1 MFITKTISHE
11 AVDMATVIE
20 TYNADMENMLAMD
33 FLSSKYQDEYF
44 GESAAVA
51 ANEATF
57 EEIKNKLSDIVG
69 NALTRLRAYGSAC
82 YAKAEKAAKAAK
94 AKVTS
99 KNEETE
105 TVVDFEAFMEASGN
119 ESIISTTTAKLK
131 AAIDEALKAL
141 NGIAKGAVKNAKD
154 LATYISTKCAN
165 LKEFIS
171 SKISS
176 KNEDAEISIYS
187 EAGDARLIDKLLS
200 AVRKGIDKCTNLGG
214 AALEKAK
221 GMLASV
227 KPFASKMFHKA
238 YTAVVTLI
246 NKATQK
252 AQKAISSIKF

>member
-1 MFITKTISHE
+1 MFITKTIRTE
-11 AVDMATVIE
+11 APDMATVIE
-20 TYNADMENMLAMD
+20 SFNADMENMLAMD
-33 FLSSKYQDEYF
+33 FLATKYQDEYF
-44 GESAAVA
+44 GESAAVI

-57 EEIKNKLSDIVG
+57 EEIKNKLSDIVS

-99 KNEETE
+99 KNEDAI
-105 TVVDFEAFMEASGN
+105 DFEAFMEASGN

-131 AAIDEALKAL
+131 SAVDEALKAL

-154 LATYISTKCAN
+154 LATYISTKCAS

-176 KNEDAEISIYS
+176 KNEDVELSVYS
-187 EAGDARLIDKLLS
+187 EAGDERLIDKLLG
-200 AVRKGIDKCTNLGG
+200 AIRKGIDKCTSLGG

-221 GMLASV
+221 GMLGSV

-238 YTAVVTLI
+238 YAAVVTLI

-252 AQKAISSIKF
+252 AQKVISSIKF

>member
-1 MFITKTISHE
+1 MFITKTIRTE
-11 AVDMATVIE
+11 APDMATVIE
-20 TYNADMENMLAMD
+20 SFNADMENMLAMD
-33 FLSSKYQDEYF
+33 FLATKYQDEYF
-44 GESAAVA
+44 GESAAVI

-57 EEIKNKLSDIVG
+57 EEIKNKLSDIVS

-99 KNEETE
+99 KNEDAI
-105 TVVDFEAFMEASGN
+105 DFEAFMEASGN

-131 AAIDEALKAL
+131 SAVDEALKAL

-154 LATYISTKCAN
+154 LATYISTKCAS

-176 KNEDAEISIYS
+176 KNEDTEVSIYS
-187 EAGDARLIDKLLS
+187 EAGDERLIDKLLG
-200 AVRKGIDKCTNLGG
+200 AIRKGIDKCTSLGG

-221 GMLASV
+221 GMLGSV

-238 YTAVVTLI
+238 YAAVVTLI

-252 AQKAISSIKF
+252 AQKVISSIKF

>member
-1 MFITKTISHE
+1 MFITKTIRTE
-11 AVDMATVIE
+11 APDMATVIE
-20 TYNADMENMLAMD
+20 SFNADMENMLAMD
-33 FLSSKYQDEYF
+33 FLATKYQDEYF
-44 GESAAVA
+44 GESAAVI

-57 EEIKNKLSDIVG
+57 EEIKNKLSDIVS

-99 KNEETE
+99 KNEDAI
-105 TVVDFEAFMEASGN
+105 DFEAFMEASGN

-131 AAIDEALKAL
+131 SAVDEALKAL

-154 LATYISTKCAN
+154 LATYISTKCAS

-176 KNEDAEISIYS
+176 KNEDVELSIYS
-187 EAGDARLIDKLLS
+187 EAGDERLIDKLLG
-200 AVRKGIDKCTNLGG
+200 AIRKGIDKCTSLGG

-221 GMLASV
+221 GMLGSV

-238 YTAVVTLI
+238 YAAIVTLI

-252 AQKAISSIKF
+252 AQKVISSIKF

>member
-1 MFITKTISHE
+1 MFITKTIRTE
-11 AVDMATVIE
+11 APDMASVIE
-20 TYNADMENMLAMD
+20 TFNADMENMLAMD
-33 FLSSKYQDEYF
+33 FLATKYQDEYF
-44 GESAAVA
+44 GESAAVI

-57 EEIKNKLSDIVG
+57 EEIKNKLSDIVS

-99 KNEETE
+99 KNEDAI
-105 TVVDFEAFMEASGN
+105 DFEAFMEASGN

-131 AAIDEALKAL
+131 SAVDEALKAL

-154 LATYISTKCAN
+154 LATYINTKCAS

-176 KNEDAEISIYS
+176 KNEDAEVSIYS
-187 EAGDARLIDKLLS
+187 EAGDERLIDKLLG
-200 AVRKGIDKCTNLGG
+200 AIRKGIDKCTSLGG

-221 GMLASV
+221 GMLGSV

-238 YTAVVTLI
+238 YAAVVTLI

-252 AQKAISSIKF
+252 AQKVISSIKF

>member
-1 MFITKTISHE
+1 MFITKTIRTE
-11 AVDMATVIE
+11 APDMATVIE
-20 TYNADMENMLAMD
+20 SFNADMENMLAMD
-33 FLSSKYQDEYF
+33 FLATKYQDEYF
-44 GESAAVA
+44 GESAAVF

-57 EEIKNKLSDIVG
+57 EEIKNKLSDIVS

-94 AKVTS
+94 AKATS
-99 KNEETE
+99 KNEDAI
-105 TVVDFEAFMEASGN
+105 DFEAFMEASGN

-131 AAIDEALKAL
+131 SAVDEALKAL

-154 LATYISTKCAN
+154 LATYISTKCAS

-176 KNEDAEISIYS
+176 KNEDVELSIYS
-187 EAGDARLIDKLLS
+187 EAGDERLIDKLLG
-200 AVRKGIDKCTNLGG
+200 AIRKGIDKCTSLGG

-221 GMLASV
+221 GMLGSV

-238 YTAVVTLI
+238 YAAVVTLI

-252 AQKAISSIKF
+252 AQKVISSIKF

>member
-1 MFITKTISHE
+1 MFITKTIRTE
-11 AVDMATVIE
+11 APDMATVIE
-20 TYNADMENMLAMD
+20 SFNADMENMLAMD
-33 FLSSKYQDEYF
+33 FLATKYQDEYF
-44 GESAAVA
+44 GESAAVV

-57 EEIKNKLSDIVG
+57 EEIKNKLSDIVS

-82 YAKAEKAAKAAK
+82 YGKAEKAAKAAK

-99 KNEETE
+99 KNEDAI
-105 TVVDFEAFMEASGN
+105 DFEAFMEASGN

-131 AAIDEALKAL
+131 SAVDEALKAL

-154 LATYISTKCAN
+154 LATYISTKCAS

-176 KNEDAEISIYS
+176 KNEDTEVSIYS
-187 EAGDARLIDKLLS
+187 EAGDERIINKLLG
-200 AVRKGIDKCTNLGG
+200 AIRKGIDKCTSLGG

-221 GMLASV
+221 GMLGSV

-238 YTAVVTLI
+238 YAAVVTLI

-252 AQKAISSIKF
+252 AQKVISSIKF

>member
-1 MFITKTISHE
+1 MFITKNIRTE
-11 AVDMATVIE
+11 APDMASVIE
-20 TYNADMENMLAMD
+20 SFNADMENMLAMD

-51 ANEATF
+51 VNEATF

-94 AKVTS
+94 AKVSS
-99 KNEETE
+99 KNEE

-131 AAIDEALKAL
+131 TAIDEALKAL

-176 KNEDAEISIYS
+176 KNEDVEMSIYS
-187 EAGDARLIDKLLS
+187 EAGDERLIDKLLG
-200 AVRKGIDKCTNLGG
+200 AIRKGIDKCTNLGG

-221 GMLASV
+221 GLLGSV
-227 KPFASKMFHKA
+227 KPFASKIFHKA
-238 YTAVVTLI
+238 YTAIVTLI

-252 AQKAISSIKF
+252 AQKVISSIKF

>member
-1 MFITKTISHE
+1 MFITTTIRTE
-11 AVDMATVIE
+11 APDMASVIE
-20 TYNADMENMLAMD
+20 SFNADMENMLAMD
-33 FLSSKYQDEYF
+33 FLATKYQDEYF
-44 GESAAVA
+44 GESAAVI

-57 EEIKNKLSDIVG
+57 EEIKNKLSDIVS

-99 KNEETE
+99 KNEDAI
-105 TVVDFEAFMEASGN
+105 DFEAFMEASGN

-131 AAIDEALKAL
+131 SAVDEALKAL

-154 LATYISTKCAN
+154 LATYISTKCAS

-176 KNEDAEISIYS
+176 KNEDTEFLGVYS
-187 EAGDARLIDKLLS
+187 EAGDERLIDKLLG
-200 AVRKGIDKCTNLGG
+200 AIRKGIDKCTSLGG

-221 GMLASV
+221 GMLGSV

-238 YTAVVTLI
+238 YAAVVTLI

-252 AQKAISSIKF
+252 AQKVISSIKF

>member
-1 MFITKTISHE
+1 MFITKTIRTE
-11 AVDMATVIE
+11 APDMATVIE
-20 TYNADMENMLAMD
+20 SFNADMENMLAMD
-33 FLSSKYQDEYF
+33 FLATKYQDEYF
-44 GESAAVA
+44 GESAAVV

-57 EEIKNKLSDIVG
+57 EEIKNKLSDIVS

-99 KNEETE
+99 KNEDAI
-105 TVVDFEAFMEASGN
+105 DFEAFMEASGN

-131 AAIDEALKAL
+131 SAVDEALKAL

-154 LATYISTKCAN
+154 LATYISTKCAS

-176 KNEDAEISIYS
+176 KNEDAEFVYT
-187 EAGDARLIDKLLS
+187 EAGDERLIDKLLG
-200 AVRKGIDKCTNLGG
+200 AIRKGIDKCTSLGG

-221 GMLASV
+221 GMLGSV

-238 YTAVVTLI
+238 YAAVVTLI

-252 AQKAISSIKF
+252 AQKVISSIKF

>member
-1 MFITKTISHE
+1 MFITKTIRTE
-11 AVDMATVIE
+11 APDMASVIE
-20 TYNADMENMLAMD
+20 SFNADMENMLAMD

-57 EEIKNKLSDIVG
+57 EEIKTKLSDIVG

-99 KNEETE
+99 KNEET
-105 TVVDFEAFMEASGN
+105 VVDFEAFMEASGN

-131 AAIDEALKAL
+131 TAIDEALKAL
-141 NGIAKGAVKNAKD
+141 NAIAKGAVKNAKD

-165 LKEFIS
+165 LKEFIA
-171 SKISS
+171 SKVSS
-176 KNEDAEISIYS
+176 KNEDVEMSIYS
-187 EAGDARLIDKLLS
+187 EAGDERVIDKLLS
-200 AVRKGIDKCTNLGG
+200 AVRKGIDKCTSLGG

-221 GMLASV
+221 GLLGSV
-227 KPFASKMFHKA
+227 KPFASNIFHKA
-238 YTAVVTLI
+238 YTAIVTLI

-252 AQKAISSIKF
+252 AQKVISSIKF

>member
-1 MFITKTISHE
+1 MFITKTIRTE
-11 AVDMATVIE
+11 APDMATIIE
-20 TYNADMENMLAMD
+20 SFNADMENMLAMD
-33 FLSSKYQDEYF
+33 FLATKYQDEYF
-44 GESAAVA
+44 GESAAVI

-57 EEIKNKLSDIVG
+57 EEIKNKLSDIVS

-99 KNEETE
+99 KNEDAI
-105 TVVDFEAFMEASGN
+105 DFEAFMEASGN

-131 AAIDEALKAL
+131 SAVDEALKAL

-154 LATYISTKCAN
+154 LATYISTKCAS

-176 KNEDAEISIYS
+176 KNEDAEVSIYS
-187 EAGDARLIDKLLS
+187 EAGDERLIDKLLG
-200 AVRKGIDKCTNLGG
+200 AIRKGIDKCTSLGG

-221 GMLASV
+221 GMLGSV

-238 YTAVVTLI
+238 YAAVVTLI

-252 AQKAISSIKF
+252 AQKVISSIKF

>member
-1 MFITKTISHE
+1 MFITKTIRTE
-11 AVDMATVIE
+11 APDMASVIE
-20 TYNADMENMLAMD
+20 SFNADMENMLAMD

-51 ANEATF
+51 VNEATF

-94 AKVTS
+94 AKVSS
-99 KNEETE
+99 KNEE

-131 AAIDEALKAL
+131 TAIDEALKAL

-176 KNEDAEISIYS
+176 KNEDVEMSIYS
-187 EAGDARLIDKLLS
+187 EAGDERLIDKLLG
-200 AVRKGIDKCTNLGG
+200 AIRKGIDKCTNHGG

-221 GMLASV
+221 GLLGSV
-227 KPFASKMFHKA
+227 KPFASKIFHKA
-238 YTAVVTLI
+238 YTAIVTLI

-252 AQKAISSIKF
+252 AQKVISSIKF

>member
-1 MFITKTISHE
+1 MFITKTIRTE
-11 AVDMATVIE
+11 APDMATVIE
-20 TYNADMENMLAMD
+20 SFNADMENMLAMD
-33 FLSSKYQDEYF
+33 FLATKYQDEYF
-44 GESAAVA
+44 GESAAVI

-57 EEIKNKLSDIVG
+57 EEIKNKLSDIVS

-99 KNEETE
+99 KNEDAI
-105 TVVDFEAFMEASGN
+105 DFEAFMEASGN

-131 AAIDEALKAL
+131 SAVDEALKAL

-154 LATYISTKCAN
+154 LATYISTKCAS

-176 KNEDAEISIYS
+176 KNEDVEVSIYS
-187 EAGDARLIDKLLS
+187 EAGDERLIDKLLG
-200 AVRKGIDKCTNLGG
+200 AIRKGIDKCTSLGG

-221 GMLASV
+221 GMLGSV

-238 YTAVVTLI
+238 YAAVVTLI

-252 AQKAISSIKF
+252 AQKVISSIKF

>member
-1 MFITKTISHE
+1 MFITKTIRTE
-11 AVDMATVIE
+11 APDMATVIE
-20 TYNADMENMLAMD
+20 SFNADMENMLAMD
-33 FLSSKYQDEYF
+33 FLATKYQDEYF
-44 GESAAVA
+44 GESAAVV

-57 EEIKNKLSDIVG
+57 EEIKNKLSDIVS

-99 KNEETE
+99 KNEDAI
-105 TVVDFEAFMEASGN
+105 DFEALMEASGN

-131 AAIDEALKAL
+131 TAVDEALKAL

-154 LATYISTKCAN
+154 LATYISTKCAS

-176 KNEDAEISIYS
+176 KNEDVELSIYS
-187 EAGDARLIDKLLS
+187 EAGDERIIDKLLG
-200 AVRKGIDKCTNLGG
+200 AIRKGIDKCTSLGG

-221 GMLASV
+221 GMLGSV

-238 YTAVVTLI
+238 YAAVVTLI

-252 AQKAISSIKF
+252 AQKVISSIKF

>member
-1 MFITKTISHE
+1 MFITKTIRTE
-11 AVDMATVIE
+11 APDMATVIE
-20 TYNADMENMLAMD
+20 SFNADMENMLAMD
-33 FLSSKYQDEYF
+33 FLATKYQDEYF
-44 GESAAVA
+44 GESTAVI

-57 EEIKNKLSDIVG
+57 EEIKNKLSDIVS

-99 KNEETE
+99 KNEDAI
-105 TVVDFEAFMEASGN
+105 DFEAFMEASGN

-131 AAIDEALKAL
+131 SAVDEALKAL

-154 LATYISTKCAN
+154 LATYISTKCAS

-176 KNEDAEISIYS
+176 KNEDAEVSIYS
-187 EAGDARLIDKLLS
+187 EAGDERLIDKLLG
-200 AVRKGIDKCTNLGG
+200 AIRKGIDKCTSLGG

-221 GMLASV
+221 GMLGSV

-238 YTAVVTLI
+238 YAAVVTLI

-252 AQKAISSIKF
+252 AQKVISSIKF

>member
-1 MFITKTISHE
+1 MFITKTIRTE
-11 AVDMATVIE
+11 APDMATVIE
-20 TYNADMENMLAMD
+20 SFNADMENMLAMD
-33 FLSSKYQDEYF
+33 FLATKYQDEYF
-44 GESAAVA
+44 GESAAVV

-57 EEIKNKLSDIVG
+57 EEIKNKLSDIVS
-69 NALTRLRAYGSAC
+69 NALIRLRAYGSAC

-99 KNEETE
+99 KNEDAI
-105 TVVDFEAFMEASGN
+105 DFEAFMEASGN

-131 AAIDEALKAL
+131 SAVDEALKAL

-154 LATYISTKCAN
+154 LATYISTKCAS

-176 KNEDAEISIYS
+176 KNEDVELSIYS
-187 EAGDARLIDKLLS
+187 EAGDERIIDKLLG
-200 AVRKGIDKCTNLGG
+200 AIRKGIDKCTSLGG

-221 GMLASV
+221 GMLGSV

-238 YTAVVTLI
+238 YAAVVTLI

-252 AQKAISSIKF
+252 AQKVISSIKF

>member
-1 MFITKTISHE
+1 MFITKTIRTE
-11 AVDMATVIE
+11 APDMATVIE
-20 TYNADMENMLAMD
+20 SFNADMENMLAMD
-33 FLSSKYQDEYF
+33 FLATKYQDEYF
-44 GESAAVA
+44 GESAAVI

-57 EEIKNKLSDIVG
+57 EEIKNKLSDIVS

-99 KNEETE
+99 KNEDAI
-105 TVVDFEAFMEASGN
+105 DFEAFMEASGN

-131 AAIDEALKAL
+131 SAVDEALKAL

-154 LATYISTKCAN
+154 LATYISTKCAS

-176 KNEDAEISIYS
+176 KNEDTEVSIYS
-187 EAGDARLIDKLLS
+187 EAGDERIIDKLLG
-200 AVRKGIDKCTNLGG
+200 AIRKGIDKCTSLGG

-221 GMLASV
+221 GMLGSV

-238 YTAVVTLI
+238 YAAVVTLI

-252 AQKAISSIKF
+252 AQKVISSIKF

>member
-1 MFITKTISHE
+1 MFITKTIRTE
-11 AVDMATVIE
+11 APDMATVIE
-20 TYNADMENMLAMD
+20 SFNADMENMLAMD
-33 FLSSKYQDEYF
+33 FLATKYQDEYF
-44 GESAAVA
+44 GESAAVV

-57 EEIKNKLSDIVG
+57 EEIKNKLSDIVS

-99 KNEETE
+99 KNEDAI
-105 TVVDFEAFMEASGN
+105 DFEAFMEASGN

-131 AAIDEALKAL
+131 SAVDEALKAL

-154 LATYISTKCAN
+154 LATYISTKCAS

-176 KNEDAEISIYS
+176 KNEDVELSIYS
-187 EAGDARLIDKLLS
+187 EAGDERLIDKLLG
-200 AVRKGIDKCTNLGG
+200 AIRKGIDKCTSLGG

-221 GMLASV
+221 GMLGSV
-227 KPFASKMFHKA
+227 KPFASKIFHKA
-238 YTAVVTLI
+238 YAAVVTLI

-252 AQKAISSIKF
+252 AQKVISSIKF

>member
-1 MFITKTISHE
+1 MFITKTIRTE
-11 AVDMATVIE
+11 APDMATVIE
-20 TYNADMENMLAMD
+20 SFNADMENMLAMD
-33 FLSSKYQDEYF
+33 FLATKYQDEYF
-44 GESAAVA
+44 GESAAVV

-57 EEIKNKLSDIVG
+57 EEIKNKLSDIVS

-82 YAKAEKAAKAAK
+82 YAKAEKAAKTAK

-99 KNEETE
+99 KNEDAI
-105 TVVDFEAFMEASGN
+105 DFEAFMEASGN

-131 AAIDEALKAL
+131 SAVDEALKAL

-154 LATYISTKCAN
+154 LATYISTKCAS

-176 KNEDAEISIYS
+176 KNEDVELSIYS
-187 EAGDARLIDKLLS
+187 EAGDERLIDKLLG
-200 AVRKGIDKCTNLGG
+200 AIRKGIDKCTSLGG

-221 GMLASV
+221 GMLGSV

-238 YTAVVTLI
+238 YAAVVTLI

-252 AQKAISSIKF
+252 AQKVISSIKF

>member
-1 MFITKTISHE
+1 MFITKTIRTE
-11 AVDMATVIE
+11 APDMATVIE
-20 TYNADMENMLAMD
+20 SFNADMENMLAMD
-33 FLSSKYQDEYF
+33 FLATKYQDEYF
-44 GESAAVA
+44 GESAAVI

-57 EEIKNKLSDIVG
+57 EEIKNKLSDIVS

-82 YAKAEKAAKAAK
+82 YAKAEKAANAAK

-99 KNEETE
+99 KNEDAI
-105 TVVDFEAFMEASGN
+105 DFEAFMEASGN

-131 AAIDEALKAL
+131 SAVDEALKAL

-154 LATYISTKCAN
+154 LATYISTKCAS

-176 KNEDAEISIYS
+176 KNEDAEVSIYS
-187 EAGDARLIDKLLS
+187 EAGDERLIDKLLG
-200 AVRKGIDKCTNLGG
+200 AIRKGIDKCTSLGG

-221 GMLASV
+221 GMLGSV

-238 YTAVVTLI
+238 YAAVVTLI

-252 AQKAISSIKF
+252 AQKVISSIKF

>member
-1 MFITKTISHE
+1 MFITKTIRTE
-11 AVDMATVIE
+11 APDMATVIE
-20 TYNADMENMLAMD
+20 SFNADMENMLAMD
-33 FLSSKYQDEYF
+33 FLATKYQDEYF
-44 GESAAVA
+44 GESAAVV

-57 EEIKNKLSDIVG
+57 EEIKNKLSDIVS

-99 KNEETE
+99 KNEDAI
-105 TVVDFEAFMEASGN
+105 DFEAFMEASGN

-131 AAIDEALKAL
+131 SAVDEALKAL

-154 LATYISTKCAN
+154 LATYISTKCAS

-176 KNEDAEISIYS
+176 KNEDVEFVYT
-187 EAGDARLIDKLLS
+187 EAGDERLIDKLLG
-200 AVRKGIDKCTNLGG
+200 AIRKGIDKCTSLGG

-221 GMLASV
+221 GMLGSV

-238 YTAVVTLI
+238 YAAVVTLI

-252 AQKAISSIKF
+252 AQKVISSIKF

>member
-1 MFITKTISHE
+1 MFITKTIRTE
-11 AVDMATVIE
+11 APDMATVIE
-20 TYNADMENMLAMD
+20 SFNADMENMLAMD
-33 FLSSKYQDEYF
+33 FLATKYQDEYF
-44 GESAAVA
+44 GESAAVI

-57 EEIKNKLSDIVG
+57 EEIKNKLSDIVS

-99 KNEETE
+99 KNEDAI
-105 TVVDFEAFMEASGN
+105 DFEAFMEASGN

-131 AAIDEALKAL
+131 SAVDEALKAL

-154 LATYISTKCAN
+154 LATYISTKCAS

-176 KNEDAEISIYS
+176 KNEDVELSVYS
-187 EAGDARLIDKLLS
+187 EAGDERIIDKLLG
-200 AVRKGIDKCTNLGG
+200 AIRKGIDKCTSLGG

-221 GMLASV
+221 GMLGSV

-238 YTAVVTLI
+238 YAAVVTLI

-252 AQKAISSIKF
+252 AQKVISSIKF

>member
-1 MFITKTISHE
+1 MFITKTIRTE
-11 AVDMATVIE
+11 APDMASVIE
-20 TYNADMENMLAMD
+20 SFNADMENMLAMD
-33 FLSSKYQDEYF
+33 FLATKYQDEYF
-44 GESAAVA
+44 GESAAVV

-57 EEIKNKLSDIVG
+57 EEIKNKLSDIVS

-99 KNEETE
+99 KNEDAI
-105 TVVDFEAFMEASGN
+105 DFEAFMEASGN

-131 AAIDEALKAL
+131 SAVDEALKAL

-154 LATYISTKCAN
+154 LATYISTKCAS

-176 KNEDAEISIYS
+176 KNEDVELSIYS
-187 EAGDARLIDKLLS
+187 EAGDERIIDKLLG
-200 AVRKGIDKCTNLGG
+200 AIRKGIDKCTSLGG

-221 GMLASV
+221 GMLGSV

-238 YTAVVTLI
+238 YAAVVTLI

-252 AQKAISSIKF
+252 AQKVISSIKF

>member
-1 MFITKTISHE
+1 MFITKTIRTE
-11 AVDMATVIE
+11 APDMATVIE
-20 TYNADMENMLAMD
+20 SFNADMENMLAMD
-33 FLSSKYQDEYF
+33 FLATKYQDEYF
-44 GESAAVA
+44 GESAAVI

-57 EEIKNKLSDIVG
+57 EEIKNKLSDIVS

-99 KNEETE
+99 KNEDAI
-105 TVVDFEAFMEASGN
+105 DFEAFMEASGN

-131 AAIDEALKAL
+131 AAVDEALKAL

-154 LATYISTKCAN
+154 LATYISTKCAS

-176 KNEDAEISIYS
+176 KNEDVELSIYS
-187 EAGDARLIDKLLS
+187 EAGDERLIDKLLG
-200 AVRKGIDKCTNLGG
+200 AIRKGIDKCTSLGG

-221 GMLASV
+221 GMLGSV

-238 YTAVVTLI
+238 YAAVVTLI

-252 AQKAISSIKF
+252 AQKVISSIKF

>member
-1 MFITKTISHE
+1 MFITKTIRTE
-11 AVDMATVIE
+11 APDMATVIE
-20 TYNADMENMLAMD
+20 SFNADMENMLAMD
-33 FLSSKYQDEYF
+33 FLATKYQDEYF
-44 GESAAVA
+44 GESAAVI

-57 EEIKNKLSDIVG
+57 EEIKNKLSDIVS

-99 KNEETE
+99 KNEDAI
-105 TVVDFEAFMEASGN
+105 DFEAFMEASGN

-131 AAIDEALKAL
+131 SAVDEALKAL

-154 LATYISTKCAN
+154 LATYISTKCAS

-176 KNEDAEISIYS
+176 KNEDAEVSIYS
-187 EAGDARLIDKLLS
+187 EAGDERLIDKLLG
-200 AVRKGIDKCTNLGG
+200 AIRKGIDKCTSLGG

-221 GMLASV
+221 GMLGSV
-227 KPFASKMFHKA
+227 KPFASKIFHKA
-238 YTAVVTLI
+238 YAAVVTLI

-252 AQKAISSIKF
+252 AQKVISSIKF

>member
-1 MFITKTISHE
+1 MFITKTIRTD
-11 AVDMATVIE
+11 APDMATVIE
-20 TYNADMENMLAMD
+20 SFNADMENMLAMD
-33 FLSSKYQDEYF
+33 FLATKYQDEYF
-44 GESAAVA
+44 GESAAVV

-57 EEIKNKLSDIVG
+57 EEIKNKLSDIVS

-99 KNEETE
+99 KNEDAI
-105 TVVDFEAFMEASGN
+105 DFEAFMEASGN

-131 AAIDEALKAL
+131 SAVDEALKAL

-154 LATYISTKCAN
+154 LATYISTKCAS

-176 KNEDAEISIYS
+176 KNEDAEVSIYS
-187 EAGDARLIDKLLS
+187 EAGDERLIDKLLG
-200 AVRKGIDKCTNLGG
+200 AIRKGIDKCTSLGG

-221 GMLASV
+221 GMLGSV

-238 YTAVVTLI
+238 YAAVVTLI

-252 AQKAISSIKF
+252 AQKVISSIKF

>member
-1 MFITKTISHE
+1 MFITKTIRTE
-11 AVDMATVIE
+11 APDMATVIE
-20 TYNADMENMLAMD
+20 SFNADMENMLAMD
-33 FLSSKYQDEYF
+33 FLATKYQDEYF
-44 GESAAVA
+44 GESAAVV

-57 EEIKNKLSDIVG
+57 EEIKNKLSDIVS

-94 AKVTS
+94 AKITS
-99 KNEETE
+99 KNEDAI
-105 TVVDFEAFMEASGN
+105 DFEAFMEASGN

-131 AAIDEALKAL
+131 SAVDEALKAL

-154 LATYISTKCAN
+154 LATYISTKCAS

-176 KNEDAEISIYS
+176 KNEDAEVSIYS
-187 EAGDARLIDKLLS
+187 EAGDERLIDKLLG
-200 AVRKGIDKCTNLGG
+200 AIRKGIDKCTSLGG

-221 GMLASV
+221 GMLGSV

-238 YTAVVTLI
+238 YAAVVTLI

-252 AQKAISSIKF
+252 AQKVISSIKF

>member
-1 MFITKTISHE
+1 MFITKTIRTE
-11 AVDMATVIE
+11 APDMATVIE
-20 TYNADMENMLAMD
+20 SFNADMENMLAMD
-33 FLSSKYQDEYF
+33 FLATKYQDEYF
-44 GESAAVA
+44 GESAAVI

-57 EEIKNKLSDIVG
+57 EEIKNKLSDIVS

-99 KNEETE
+99 KNEDAI
-105 TVVDFEAFMEASGN
+105 DFEAFMEASGN

-131 AAIDEALKAL
+131 SAVDEALKAL

-154 LATYISTKCAN
+154 LATYISTKCAS

-176 KNEDAEISIYS
+176 KNEDVELSIYS
-187 EAGDARLIDKLLS
+187 EAGDERLIDKLLG
-200 AVRKGIDKCTNLGG
+200 AIRKGIDKCTSLGG

-221 GMLASV
+221 GMLGSV

-252 AQKAISSIKF
+252 AQKVISSIKF

>member
-1 MFITKTISHE
+1 MFITKTIRTE
-11 AVDMATVIE
+11 APDMATVIE
-20 TYNADMENMLAMD
+20 SFNADMENMLAMD
-33 FLSSKYQDEYF
+33 FLATKYQDEYF
-44 GESAAVA
+44 GESAAVI

-57 EEIKNKLSDIVG
+57 EEIKNKLSDIVS

-99 KNEETE
+99 KNEDAI
-105 TVVDFEAFMEASGN
+105 DFEAFMEASGN

-131 AAIDEALKAL
+131 SAVDEALKAL

-154 LATYISTKCAN
+154 LATYISTKCAS

-176 KNEDAEISIYS
+176 KNEDAEVSVYS
-187 EAGDARLIDKLLS
+187 EAGDERLIDKLLG
-200 AVRKGIDKCTNLGG
+200 AIRKGIDKCTSLGG

-221 GMLASV
+221 GMLGSV

-238 YTAVVTLI
+238 YAAVVTLI

-252 AQKAISSIKF
+252 AQKVISSIKF

>member
-1 MFITKTISHE
+1 MFITKTIRTE
-11 AVDMATVIE
+11 APDMATVIE
-20 TYNADMENMLAMD
+20 SFNADMENMLAMD
-33 FLSSKYQDEYF
+33 FLATKYQDEYF
-44 GESAAVA
+44 GESAAVI

-57 EEIKNKLSDIVG
+57 EEIKNKLSDIVS

-82 YAKAEKAAKAAK
+82 YAKAEKAAKTAK

-99 KNEETE
+99 KNEDAI
-105 TVVDFEAFMEASGN
+105 DFEAFMEASGN

-131 AAIDEALKAL
+131 SAVDEALKAL

-154 LATYISTKCAN
+154 LATYISTKCAS

-176 KNEDAEISIYS
+176 KNEDAEVSIYS
-187 EAGDARLIDKLLS
+187 EAGDERIIDKLLG
-200 AVRKGIDKCTNLGG
+200 AIRKGIDKCTSLGG

-221 GMLASV
+221 GMLGSV

-238 YTAVVTLI
+238 YAAVVTLI

-252 AQKAISSIKF
+252 AQKVISSIKF

>member
-1 MFITKTISHE
+1 MFITKTIRTE
-11 AVDMATVIE
+11 APDMATVIE
-20 TYNADMENMLAMD
+20 SFNADMENMLAMD
-33 FLSSKYQDEYF
+33 FLATKYQDEYF
-44 GESAAVA
+44 GESAAVI

-57 EEIKNKLSDIVG
+57 EEIKNKLSDIVS

-82 YAKAEKAAKAAK
+82 YTKAEKAAKAAK

-99 KNEETE
+99 KNEDAI
-105 TVVDFEAFMEASGN
+105 DFEAFMEASGN

-131 AAIDEALKAL
+131 SAVDEALKAL

-154 LATYISTKCAN
+154 LATYISTKCAS

-176 KNEDAEISIYS
+176 KNEDAEVSIYS
-187 EAGDARLIDKLLS
+187 EAGDERIIDKLLG
-200 AVRKGIDKCTNLGG
+200 AIRKGIDKCTSLGG

-221 GMLASV
+221 GMLGSV

-238 YTAVVTLI
+238 YAAVVTLI

-252 AQKAISSIKF
+252 AQKVISSIKF

>member
-1 MFITKTISHE
+1 MFITKTIRTE
-11 AVDMATVIE
+11 APDMASVIE
-20 TYNADMENMLAMD
+20 SFNADMENMLAMD
-33 FLSSKYQDEYF
+33 FLATKYQDEYF
-44 GESAAVA
+44 GESAAVI

-57 EEIKNKLSDIVG
+57 EEIKNKLSDIVS

-99 KNEETE
+99 KNEDAI
-105 TVVDFEAFMEASGN
+105 DFEAFMEASGN

-131 AAIDEALKAL
+131 SAVDEALKAL

-154 LATYISTKCAN
+154 LATYISTKCAS

-176 KNEDAEISIYS
+176 KNEDAEVSIYS
-187 EAGDARLIDKLLS
+187 EAGDERIIDKLLG
-200 AVRKGIDKCTNLGG
+200 AIRKGIDKCTSLGG

-221 GMLASV
+221 GMLGSV

-238 YTAVVTLI
+238 YAAVVTLI

-252 AQKAISSIKF
+252 AQKVISSIKF

>member
-1 MFITKTISHE
+1 MFITKTIRTE
-11 AVDMATVIE
+11 APDMATVIE
-20 TYNADMENMLAMD
+20 SFNADMENMLAMD
-33 FLSSKYQDEYF
+33 FLATKYQDEYF
-44 GESAAVA
+44 GESAAVV

-57 EEIKNKLSDIVG
+57 EEIKNKLSDIVS

-99 KNEETE
+99 KNEDAI
-105 TVVDFEAFMEASGN
+105 DFEAFMEASGN

-131 AAIDEALKAL
+131 SAVDEALKAL

-154 LATYISTKCAN
+154 LATYISTKCAS

-176 KNEDAEISIYS
+176 KNEDTEVSIYS
-187 EAGDARLIDKLLS
+187 EAGDERLIDKLLG
-200 AVRKGIDKCTNLGG
+200 AIRKGIDKCTSLGG

-221 GMLASV
+221 GMLGSV

-238 YTAVVTLI
+238 YAAVVTLI

-252 AQKAISSIKF
+252 AQKVISSIKF

>member
-1 MFITKTISHE
+1 MFITKTIRTE
-11 AVDMATVIE
+11 APDMATVIE
-20 TYNADMENMLAMD
+20 SFNADMENMLAMD
-33 FLSSKYQDEYF
+33 FLATKYQDEYF
-44 GESAAVA
+44 GESAAVI

-57 EEIKNKLSDIVG
+57 EEIKNKLSDIVS

-99 KNEETE
+99 KNEDAI
-105 TVVDFEAFMEASGN
+105 DFEAFMEASGN

-131 AAIDEALKAL
+131 SAVDEALKAL

-154 LATYISTKCAN
+154 LATYISTKCAS

-176 KNEDAEISIYS
+176 KNEDAEVSIYS
-187 EAGDARLIDKLLS
+187 EAGDERIIDKLLG
-200 AVRKGIDKCTNLGG
+200 AIRKGIDKCTSLGG

-221 GMLASV
+221 GMLGSV

-238 YTAVVTLI
+238 YAAVVTLI

-252 AQKAISSIKF
+252 AQKVISSIKF

>member
-1 MFITKTISHE
+1 MFITKTIRTESP
-11 AVDMATVIE
+11 DMATVIE
-20 TYNADMENMLAMD
+20 SFNADMENMLAMD
-33 FLSSKYQDEYF
+33 FLATKYQDEYF
-44 GESAAVA
+44 GESAAVI

-57 EEIKNKLSDIVG
+57 EEIKNKLSDIVS

-99 KNEETE
+99 KNEDAI
-105 TVVDFEAFMEASGN
+105 DFEAFMEASGN

-131 AAIDEALKAL
+131 SAVDEALKAL

-154 LATYISTKCAN
+154 LATYISTKCAS

-176 KNEDAEISIYS
+176 KNEDAEVSIYS
-187 EAGDARLIDKLLS
+187 EAGDERIIDKLLG
-200 AVRKGIDKCTNLGG
+200 AIRKGIDKCTSLGG

-221 GMLASV
+221 GMLGSV

-238 YTAVVTLI
+238 YAAVVTLI

-252 AQKAISSIKF
+252 AQKVISSIKF

>member
-1 MFITKTISHE
+1 MFITKTIRTE
-11 AVDMATVIE
+11 APDMATVIE
-20 TYNADMENMLAMD
+20 SFNADMENMLAMD
-33 FLSSKYQDEYF
+33 FLATKYQDEYF
-44 GESAAVA
+44 GESAAVI

-57 EEIKNKLSDIVG
+57 EEIKNKLSDIVS

-99 KNEETE
+99 KNEDAI
-105 TVVDFEAFMEASGN
+105 DFEAFMEASGN

-131 AAIDEALKAL
+131 SAVDEALKAL

-154 LATYISTKCAN
+154 LATYISTKCAS
-165 LKEFIS
+165 LKAFIS

-176 KNEDAEISIYS
+176 KNEDVELSIYS
-187 EAGDARLIDKLLS
+187 EAGDERLIDKLLG
-200 AVRKGIDKCTNLGG
+200 AIRKGIDKCTSLGG

-221 GMLASV
+221 GMLGSV

-238 YTAVVTLI
+238 YAAVVTLI

-252 AQKAISSIKF
+252 AQKVISSIKF

>member
-1 MFITKTISHE
+1 MFITKTIRTE
-11 AVDMATVIE
+11 APDMATVIE
-20 TYNADMENMLAMD
+20 SFNVDMENMLAMD
-33 FLSSKYQDEYF
+33 FLATKYQDEYF
-44 GESAAVA
+44 GESAAVI

-57 EEIKNKLSDIVG
+57 EEIKNKLSDIVS

-99 KNEETE
+99 KNEDAI
-105 TVVDFEAFMEASGN
+105 DFEAFMEASGN

-131 AAIDEALKAL
+131 SAVDEALKAL

-154 LATYISTKCAN
+154 LATYISTKCAS

-176 KNEDAEISIYS
+176 KNEDVELSIYS
-187 EAGDARLIDKLLS
+187 EAGDERLIDKLLG
-200 AVRKGIDKCTNLGG
+200 AIRKGIDKCTSLGG

-221 GMLASV
+221 GMLGSV

-238 YTAVVTLI
+238 YAAVVTLI

-252 AQKAISSIKF
+252 AQKVISSIKF

>member
-1 MFITKTISHE
+1 MFITKTIRTE
-11 AVDMATVIE
+11 APDMATVIE
-20 TYNADMENMLAMD
+20 SFNADMENMLAMD
-33 FLSSKYQDEYF
+33 FLATKYQDEYF
-44 GESAAVA
+44 GESAAVV

-57 EEIKNKLSDIVG
+57 EEIKNKLSDIVS

-99 KNEETE
+99 KNEDAI
-105 TVVDFEAFMEASGN
+105 DFEAFMEASGN

-131 AAIDEALKAL
+131 SAVYEALKAL

-154 LATYISTKCAN
+154 LATYISTKCAS

-176 KNEDAEISIYS
+176 KNEDVELSIYS
-187 EAGDARLIDKLLS
+187 EAGDERIIDKLLG
-200 AVRKGIDKCTNLGG
+200 AIRKGIDKCTSLGG

-221 GMLASV
+221 GMLGSV

-238 YTAVVTLI
+238 YAAVVTLI

-252 AQKAISSIKF
+252 AQKVISSIKF

>member
-1 MFITKTISHE
+1 
-11 AVDMATVIE
+11 
-20 TYNADMENMLAMD
+20 MENMLAMD
-33 FLSSKYQDEYF
+33 FLATKYQDEYF
-44 GESAAVA
+44 GESAAVV

-57 EEIKNKLSDIVG
+57 EEIKNKLSDIVS

-99 KNEETE
+99 KNEDAI
-105 TVVDFEAFMEASGN
+105 DFEAFMEASGN

-131 AAIDEALKAL
+131 SAVDEALKAL

-154 LATYISTKCAN
+154 LATYISTKCAS

-176 KNEDAEISIYS
+176 KNEDAEVSIYS
-187 EAGDARLIDKLLS
+187 EAGDERLIDKLLG
-200 AVRKGIDKCTNLGG
+200 AIRKGIDKCTSLGG

-221 GMLASV
+221 GMLGSV

-238 YTAVVTLI
+238 YAAVVTLI

-252 AQKAISSIKF
+252 AQKVISSIKF

>member
-1 MFITKTISHE
+1 MFITKTIRTE
-11 AVDMATVIE
+11 APDMASVIE
-20 TYNADMENMLAMD
+20 SFNADMENILAMD
-33 FLSSKYQDEYF
+33 FLATKYQDEYF
-44 GESAAVA
+44 GESAAVI

-57 EEIKNKLSDIVG
+57 EEIKNKLSDIVS

-99 KNEETE
+99 KNEDAI
-105 TVVDFEAFMEASGN
+105 DFEAFMEASGN

-131 AAIDEALKAL
+131 SAVDEALKAL

-154 LATYISTKCAN
+154 LATYISTKCAS

-176 KNEDAEISIYS
+176 KNEDVELSIYS
-187 EAGDARLIDKLLS
+187 EAGDERLIDKLLG
-200 AVRKGIDKCTNLGG
+200 AIRKGIDKCTSLGG

-221 GMLASV
+221 GMLGSV

-238 YTAVVTLI
+238 YAAVVTLI

-252 AQKAISSIKF
+252 AQKVISSIKF